1 MNDNKIFNN
10 LKNLKKLRLERNLT
24 QLQLS
29 IALGVAQETISK
41 YEIGVA
47 YPQPSMLIKI
57 ADYFHVSVDYLL
69 GRTEVQGLIVLPAKI
84 NNPKFSEIYNKY
96 MSLSDKDK
104 YTFDQFL
111 EFLSKKKSSI
121 NHIVTTL

>member
-111 EFLSKKKSSI
+111 EFLSKKKE
-121 NHIVTTL
+121 

>member
-10 LKNLKKLRLERNLT
+10 LENLKKLRVERNLT

-29 IALGVAQETISK
+29 IALGVSQETISK

-47 YPQPSMLIKI
+47 YPQPSMLVNL
-57 ADYFHVSVDYLL
+57 ANYFNVSVDYLL
-69 GRTEVQGLIVLPAKI
+69 GITDIQTPVKI
-84 NNPKFSEIYNKY
+84 LAESSNKKATEIYNKY
-96 MSLSDKDK
+96 VTLSDKDK

-111 EFLSKKKSSI
+111 DFLGKKKE
-121 NHIVTTL
+121 